1 MPDFSVRSDKKE
13 LMDDL
18 NCSGDEIAQ
27 TLKELEVINKWLG
40 GNNVTLK
47 GLNQL
52 NINSSNTI
60 SIADLGCGGGDML
73 KLIAQWGRKR
83 NLNLNLTGVDAN
95 PNIIEYAVDN
105 CKSYPEIH
113 FLCEDIFSEEF
124 NKRKYDIITTTLFTH
139 HFKNNQLQQLYKNW
153 ILNSNIGVIIND
165 LHRHWFAYYSIKWLT
180 GLFSK
185 SNMVKNDAAISVL
198 RSFKKN
204 ELLELF
210 KKSGISHVDIKW
222 RWAFRWQIVIDKSNG

>member
-1 MPDFSVRSDKKE
+1 MPDFSVRSDKEE

-73 KLIAQWGRKR
+73 KLIAHWGRKR
-83 NLNLNLTGVDAN
+83 NLNLKLTGVDAN

-105 CKSYPEIH
+105 CKSYAEIH

-180 GLFSK
+180 ELFSK